1 MTERHQGFPTAP
13 QAALL
18 LVTLFLLEVLL
29 GVLLRGLNAAL
40 GLSDAALAALDSLL
54 ANGLL
59 LSAVLQYKGIGHRAL
74 VHPSAASPLATFA
87 LLLPPLLLL
96 TPALVLLLGVANDWM
111 MRLLPLSAW
120 EAEAFDAMSAT
131 DPASLIAGCL
141 LAPVLE
147 EMLFRG
153 VVLRGFLHQYPRGQ
167 AIAGSAILFGAAH
180 LNIYQ
185 FVVAVVIGSLAG
197 WLYERTRSL
206 LPGITLHVAFNSL
219 VALLGAADDSG
230 AAAAAVADGS
240 ATAAS
245 GPVWLLTMT
254 LGLVGAWW
262 LRRLLR

>member
-1 MTERHQGFPTAP
+1 MNERHEQFPTAP
-13 QAALL
+13 QAVLL
-18 LVTLFLLEVLL
+18 LVTLFLLEVLV
-29 GVLLRGLNAAL
+29 GVLLRDLNGALGLNDAAL
-40 GLSDAALAALDSLL
+40 GALDSVL

-59 LSAVLQYKGIGHRAL
+59 LTAVLQYKGIGHRAL
-74 VHPSAASPLATFA
+74 IHPSAASPVATFA
-87 LLLPPLLLL
+87 LLLPPLLML

-111 MRLLPLSAW
+111 MRVLPLSAW

-131 DPASLIAGCL
+131 DAASLITGCL

-147 EMLFRG
+147 EMVFRG
-153 VVLRGFLHQYPRGQ
+153 VVLRGFLRQYPRGQ

-206 LPGITLHVAFNSL
+206 LPCITLHVAFNSL
-219 VALLGAADDSG
+219 VSLLGAVDDSG
-230 AAAAAVADGS
+230 ATAAAVADGS
-240 ATAAS
+240 ADLAS
-245 GPVWLLTMT
+245 GPVWLLTLA
-254 LGLVGAWW
+254 LGLAGAAW